1 MSRPRTNAAG
11 RMLVLLLM
19 CIVSS
24 TLGVSIRVYA
34 QQQADAVAE
43 DTARGIEMYRKND
56 PKGAIETLS
65 AVVKKRPDDAYAW
78 HYLGLALLN
87 EGDLKASRKDFETA
101 IKLKPDF
108 ILAHVSLARLL
119 LRMTKWRDA
128 ARAAERLL
136 AVNPQNAEAH
146 YLLGEARFGAG
157 AYQKALKEAD
167 SALFIDPKAAPAFL
181 LKSRA
186 LLANMEE
193 KTAGNH
199 LSEVAL
205 TNLFKEAA
213 ANLERYINFSPNDP
227 ELPSLRKQLELL
239 RTYAGINDLPADQR
253 MIYGPD
259 EVTTKA
265 RILSKPEP
273 GYTQE
278 ARMNQVTGTVLLRAV
293 LSVDG
298 TVQNILTV
306 SALGHGLTEKCIE
319 AARKIKFIPA
329 TKDGRRVSQVVKIEY
344 NFNIY

>member
-1 MSRPRTNAAG
+1 MSRPRANAAG
-11 RMLVLLLM
+11 RMLVLLLV
-19 CIVSS
+19 CTVSS
-24 TLGVSIRVYA
+24 IPGLSISVSA
-34 QQQADAVAE
+34 QQQTDAVAE
-43 DTARGIEMYRKND
+43 DTARGIELYRKND
-56 PKGAIETLS
+56 TKGAIETLS
-65 AVVKKRPDDAYAW
+65 VVVKQRPDDAYAW

-87 EGDLKASRKDFETA
+87 ESNLKASRKAFETA
-101 IKLKPDF
+101 TKLKPDF

-119 LRMTKWRDA
+119 LRMTRWRDA

-167 SALFIDPKAAPAFL
+167 AALLIDQSAAPAFL

-186 LLANMEE
+186 LVANLE
-193 KTAGNH
+193 KTAGSH
-199 LSEVAL
+199 LSENAI

-213 ANLERYINFSPNDP
+213 ANLERYISFRPNDP
-227 ELPSLRKQLELL
+227 ELASLRKQLELL

-273 GYTQE
+273 GYTEE
-278 ARMNQVTGTVLLRAV
+278 ARMNQVSGTVLLRAV

-306 SALGHGLTEKCIE
+306 SSLSHGLTEKSIE
-319 AARKIKFIPA
+319 AARKIKFLPA
-329 TKDGRRVSQVVKIEY
+329 TKDGRRVSQMVRIEY